1 MEVSN
6 YSPLLSYYAYIKKFI
21 ASPATMGTITPSS
34 RWLCRAM
41 VRHVDWSG
49 VQHFA
54 ELGAGTGVITRQFLD
69 QMDPLAKLD
78 AYEID
83 PYFVS
88 LLNKFQDGRLGIFS
102 DSAEK
107 LNRPYNVIFSGL
119 PFLSIDRR
127 TGLRILKAV
136 RDNIELSDGQFILFQ
151 YTTKFEKYLRRYF
164 HFRKER
170 VLFNVP
176 PAWVYI
182 CTPKRRYTNN

>member
-1 MEVSN
+1 MEVSD
-6 YSPLLSYYAYIKKFI
+6 YSPFRSYYAYIRKFI
-21 ASPATMGTITPSS
+21 VSPATMGTIAPSS

-41 VRHVDWSG
+41 VRNVNWADT
-49 VQHFA
+49 QNFA
-54 ELGAGTGVITRQFLD
+54 ELGAGTGVITRQILE
-69 QMDPLAKLD
+69 QMNPQANLD

-88 LLNKFQDGRLGIFS
+88 LLNKFQDDRLGIFS

-107 LNRPYNVIFSGL
+107 LSRPYNVIFSGL

-136 RDNIELSDGQFILFQ
+136 RDNIEVSDGQFILFQ
-151 YTTKFEKYLRRYF
+151 YTTKFEKYLHRYF

-182 CTPKRRYTNN
+182 CTPKKRQINH

>member
-1 MEVSN
+1 MEVSD
-6 YSPLLSYYAYIKKFI
+6 YSPLRSYYAYIRKFI
-21 ASPATMGTITPSS
+21 VSPATMGTIAPSS

-41 VRHVDWSG
+41 VRHVNWAET
-49 VQHFA
+49 QNFA
-54 ELGAGTGVITRQFLD
+54 ELGAGTGVITRQILE
-69 QMDPLAKLD
+69 QMNPQANLD

-88 LLNKFQDGRLGIFS
+88 LLNKFQDDRLGIFS

-136 RDNIELSDGQFILFQ
+136 RDNIEVSDGQFILFQ
-151 YTTKFEKYLRRYF
+151 YTTKFEKYLHRYF

-182 CTPKRRYTNN
+182 CTPKKRQINH